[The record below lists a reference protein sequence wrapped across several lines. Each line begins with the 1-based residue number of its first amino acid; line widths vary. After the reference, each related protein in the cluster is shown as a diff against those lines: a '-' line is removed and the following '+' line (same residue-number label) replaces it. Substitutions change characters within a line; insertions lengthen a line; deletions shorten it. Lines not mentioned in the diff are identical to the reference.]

1 MAGVAGVAGVAGAA
15 GAAGADTS
23 RAPRQA
29 GVARTALAAWLA
41 GAALAT
47 LTACSLTPTQA
58 PAAPDM
64 GTAWQSSWPSNWQT
78 LQQTAQ
84 PEPGFIATEHAQRW
98 ASGEWW
104 ALWDDPVLNE
114 LTARANAANQTIALA
129 VANVTQAQAQLAG
142 QRASLFPT
150 LGAGLSASRSG
161 GDERAASG
169 SAALNLNA
177 SWAPDLWGRLRDTV
191 KANQA
196 NVQASEADLAAARLS
211 VQGAL
216 AKAYFALREAD
227 AELALLDDTI
237 SGYQRSAAITQNR
250 YDVGTAA
257 RTDALQAQATLAN
270 ARASRTALQR
280 TRMGYE
286 HTIALL
292 LGLAPAHFQLDA
304 AAWQPSLP
312 ALPAALPATLL
323 LRRPDV
329 AAGERAVQAANLQI
343 GMARAAYFPNVSL
356 NASLGGGASSL
367 SNLVSAPALAW
378 SLGLSV
384 AQSLF
389 DAGQRSAQVDA
400 ARASYDAAVAR
411 YRQSAL
417 TGLGEVE
424 DQLLALRTLAAQS
437 RDTGESAA
445 IAQRVEQQMMNRYQA
460 GLSAYT
466 DVVSAQASAINARRS
481 VLQLQLQR
489 QQALVALI
497 QALGGGWQAPWGD
510 GQQSAPGN
518 G

>member
-1 MAGVAGVAGVAGAA
+1 MLAIRMAAA
-15 GAAGADTS
+15 ATAAVLS
-23 RAPRQA
+23 
-29 GVARTALAAWLA
+29 
-41 GAALAT
+41 
-47 LTACSLTPTQA
+47 ACSLAPTTPMEPMA
-58 PAAPDM
+58 LPAAWRSAP
-64 GTAWQSSWPSNWQT
+64 TATGWVSADAARAWREGQ
-78 LQQTAQ
+78 
-84 PEPGFIATEHAQRW
+84 
-98 ASGEWW
+98 WW
-104 ALWDDPVLNE
+104 LLWDDPVLHALMARVE
-114 LTARANAANQTIALA
+114 LNNQNLKAAAAN
-129 VANVTQAQAQLAG
+129 VAQAQALLRQ
-142 QRASLFPT
+142 QRADLLPT
-150 LGAGLSASRSG
+150 LGGQLSQQRSG
-161 GDERAASG
+161 GDDRAASG
-169 SAALNLNA
+169 SASLNLSA
-177 SWAPDLWGRLRDTV
+177 SWAPDLWGRI
-191 KANQA
+191 ANAVQA
-196 NVQASEADLAAARLS
+196 QSASVQASQADLAGARLDAQAS
-211 VQGAL
+211 L
-216 AKAYFALREAD
+216 AQAYFALREAD